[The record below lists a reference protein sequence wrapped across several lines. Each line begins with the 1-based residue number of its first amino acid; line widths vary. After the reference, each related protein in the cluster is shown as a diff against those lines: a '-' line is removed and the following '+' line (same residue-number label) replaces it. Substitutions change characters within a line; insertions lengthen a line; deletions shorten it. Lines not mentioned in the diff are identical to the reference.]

1 MQLGSSSGF
10 TGLISAHRD
19 LTEAQEVCDYIIN
32 GGDKQAF
39 LQKYS
44 KAISEG
50 FDPDR
55 DLVRVGLANQ
65 TTMLRYVQS
74 RAVFS

>member
-1 MQLGSSSGF
+1 MTQNVC
-10 TGLISAHRD
+10 RD
-19 LTEAQEVCDYIIN
+19 LGEAQEVCDYINN

-39 LQKYS
+39 LTKFRN
-44 KAISEG
+44 AVSEG

-65 TTMLRYVQS
+65 TTMLR
-74 RAVFS
+74 

>member
-1 MQLGSSSGF
+1 M
-10 TGLISAHRD
+10 
-19 LTEAQEVCDYIIN
+19 CDYIQN

-39 LQKYS
+39 LQKF
-44 KAISEG
+44 KNAISEG

-65 TTMLRYVQS
+65 TTMLR
-74 RAVFS
+74 